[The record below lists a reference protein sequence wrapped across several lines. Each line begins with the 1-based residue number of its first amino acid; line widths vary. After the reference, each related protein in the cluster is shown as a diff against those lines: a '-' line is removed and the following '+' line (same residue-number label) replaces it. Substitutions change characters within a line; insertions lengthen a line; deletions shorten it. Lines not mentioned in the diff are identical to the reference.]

1 MAIVLS
7 AGLFRLMLHQ
17 IKTGQLRRTL
27 ADRRSVD
34 HWFAFT
40 GAMAFGAALHWD
52 VPALRGFNFRGGMVL
67 IPELAALTLA
77 LSVYTSAFIAEIIR
91 AGIRAVPYGQ
101 HEAARSLGLP
111 NPVTLRRVIIP
122 QALRV
127 IIPPLTSQYLNI
139 VKKLLSC
146 RRYWLSRYGFAV
158 CRHRAESDGAS
169 HRDDSHDHV
178 GLSDYQ
184 PDYLAADEY
193 L

>member
-7 AGLFRLMLHQ
+7 VGLFHFNKTYQ
-17 IKTGQLRRTL
+17 IKTGQLRRL

-34 HWFAFT
+34 HWFTLLAQWLLAQHYTFVSQPYE
-40 GAMAFGAALHWD
+40 L
-52 VPALRGFNFRGGMVL
+52 NFRGGMVL

-77 LSVYTSAFIAEIIR
+77 LSVYTSAFITEIIR
-91 AGIRAVPYGQ
+91 AGIQAVPYGQ

-111 NPVTLRRVIIP
+111 NPVTLRQVIIP

-139 VKKLLSC
+139 VKNLSC